1 MKARQNEPVKIKS
14 SEKDQLIA
22 DLRQQLYDLK
32 NQDRDYKGVND
43 DIINMENRYKIL
55 ADDKVRQDMENRA
68 RLDRDMD
75 EISDL
80 RKQIDDLKY
89 LLSEKSK

>member
-1 MKARQNEPVKIKS
+1 M
-14 SEKDQLIA
+14 LIH

-32 NQDRDYKGVND
+32 NQDRDYKGCND
-43 DIINMENRYKIL
+43 EIINMENRYKIMS
-55 ADDKVRQDMENRA
+55 DDKVRADMESRA

-75 EISDL
+75 EVADL

-89 LLSEKSK
+89 LLTEKQK